1 MPFIDA
7 NEKHYFK
14 RIMLFGLSGSGKT
27 LSALYMARGL
37 AGPDGKVGIIDT
49 EGGRAHA
56 YARKIPG
63 GYGVSELPPP
73 FAPQRYIEK
82 LQEAVSAGLSALV
95 IDSMSHAWQGSGG
108 ILDQADKIDARGPKW
123 AVKIQNTRLVDQI
136 KSLKMHVIM
145 CCQGKIN
152 HYHSGKF
159 TKDGP
164 MIAAQDSL
172 LRFDL
177 STVLPMLGQGNY
189 DNRLMD
195 QFGFQQFKTDDAFA
209 GVLDGTPISLELGER
224 MRRCMVEYESVD
236 PEYEAIKISARIAAA
251 QGVEAYDKWRAEFKA
266 KAKDKPEILE
276 RFGSNDHREMASQ
289 ARAASEQIA
298 VQKRM
303 AADQD
308 AQEPEPR
315 EWASEVM
322 NFCADA
328 AQAVHTP
335 GGIEAYRDDIHC
347 RDFLRDLRAA
357 VASDESL
364 APLLAQ
370 AEGAVE

>member
-14 RIMLFGLSGSGKT
+14 RIMLYGLSGSGKT
-27 LSALYMARGL
+27 LSALYLARGL
-37 AGPDGKVGIIDT
+37 AGPGGKVGIIDT
-49 EGGRAHA
+49 EGGRSHA

-82 LQEAVSAGLSALV
+82 LQEAVSAGLSVLV

-108 ILDQADKIDARGPKW
+108 IVDQANKISKGPKW
-123 AVKIQNTRLVDQI
+123 AVKIQNAQLVDEI
-136 KSLKMHVIM
+136 KNLKMHVIM

-152 HYHSGKF
+152 HYYSGNY

-164 MIAAQDSL
+164 LLATQEAL
-172 LRFDL
+172 LRYDL
-177 STVLPMLGQGNY
+177 STALPMLGQGKY
-189 DNRLMD
+189 DTRPMD
-195 QFGFQQFKTDDAFA
+195 QFGFQQFKVDDALA

-251 QGVEAYDKWRAEFKA
+251 QGVDAYDKWRAEFKA

-303 AADQD
+303 AADLD
-308 AQEPEPR
+308 AQEPEAR

-322 NFCADA
+322 NFCADV

-335 GGIEAYRDDIHC
+335 GGIEAYRADIHC

-357 VASDESL
+357 VAADESL